1 MSWGRVRLCQE
12 KSRLGEDEDCPCTR
26 RPGLQL
32 CLGQQPRMATHWQ
45 LLSTRTRRLHLLLFQ
60 PGPHAWL
67 CARGVRRQT
76 TRQAHSLHSQGS
88 QLGAKHLQ
96 ISGYSRRTSLGA
108 TPNFWGKND
117 ARICCTISGRN
128 AGLPNQRSDSR
139 VDFSQGF
146 LRGVTQSG

>member
-1 MSWGRVRLCQE
+1 MRSWGRVRLCRE
-12 KSRLGEDEDCPCTR
+12 KSRSGEDEGCPCTR

-32 CLGQQPRMATHWQ
+32 CLGQQPRMATHLQ

-67 CARGVRRQT
+67 CARVGRRQT
-76 TRQAHSLHSQGS
+76 THQAHSLHSQES

-108 TPNFWGKND
+108 TPSFWGRNN
-117 ARICCTISGRN
+117 ARIILGRTVS
-128 AGLPNQRSDSR
+128 LPNQRSDSR

-146 LRGVTQSG
+146 LRGVTVSG